1 MGVMTGITQ
10 WVDDRIQ
17 KAVDAIASAVT
28 TELVTHL
35 GDVEHDLT
43 VAIQQ
48 QSATIINELTTQV
61 VSGVE
66 QVITNAAGNVDKVVG
81 DVGGT
86 ITNTMDHFT
95 IDTAALAQAVAQAIK
110 GLLPPIFGGKHK

>member
-1 MGVMTGITQ
+1 MTGITQ
-10 WVDDRIQ
+10 WIDDRIQ

-28 TELVTHL
+28 TELVSHL
-35 GDVEHDLT
+35 GDVEHNLT

-48 QSATIINELTTQV
+48 QTDVIIINLTKQV

-66 QVITNAAGNVDKVVG
+66 QVITDAAGNVDKVVG

-86 ITNTMDHFT
+86 ITSTMDHFT
-95 IDTAALAQAVAQAIK
+95 IDTAALAQAVAQAIH
-110 GLLPPIFGGKHK
+110 GLLPPFLGGER